1 MCADL
6 KACDI
11 LFNQPERYNNF
22 RLSCVNG
29 TANPETNIGELH
41 IRLKQKS

>member
-6 KACDI
+6 KACGI
-11 LFNQPERYNNF
+11 LFNQRGRYNHF

-41 IRLKQKS
+41 ICLKQKS